1 MLKQRTL
8 RNPIKAVGIGLHT
21 GKNITMELLP
31 AEANTGINFIR
42 SDISE
47 DFLIPAIAENVG
59 DTSLSTA
66 LIKDDIKIS
75 TIEHLLSAIAGLGVD
90 NCVIKVNGPEVPIM
104 DGSSSPFVFLIQSA
118 GLEDQEALKKFI
130 KVKKEVTVTRD
141 DAYATIKPFDGFKV
155 SFKVDFDHPVHKQ
168 LPSESVID
176 FSSTSFVKEVCRART
191 FGLMSEA
198 EMLKSRNL
206 ALGASVS
213 NAIVFGDDE
222 ILNDE
227 GLRFNDE
234 IVKHKTLDAIG
245 DLYLL
250 GGNLIGEFSGYKSGH
265 ELNNKLLRKIIED
278 DDAYDYHVDR
288 WGTKWDVGGDVEAFG
303 DEVHSYFES
312 AWSPPIEGLTKISSL
327 FPTAEFRLEYNEPG
341 MCYCGVTQFTNGEVN
356 DSYTDYDDIPG
367 VSELDFNEDDVH
379 EQLEEIVEEWISNQ

>member
-1 MLKQRTL
+1 MDKDL
-8 RNPIKAVGIGLHT
+8 V
-21 GKNITMELLP
+21 
-31 AEANTGINFIR
+31 
-42 SDISE
+42 
-47 DFLIPAIAENVG
+47 IPAIAENVG

-66 LIKDDIKIS
+66 LVKDGVKIS

-90 NCVIKVNGPEVPIM
+90 NCLIKVDGPEVPIM

-130 KVKKEVTVTRD
+130 KVKKEVSVTRD
-141 DAYATIKPFDGFKV
+141 DAFAKIKPFDGFKV
-155 SFKVDFDHPVHKQ
+155 SFKVDFDHPVHKK
-168 LPSESVID
+168 LPTESVID

-222 ILNDE
+222 IINDE

-278 DDAYDYHVDR
+278 DDAYE
-288 WGTKWDVGGDVEAFG
+288 TVEFENSENAPISYVRPPFG
-303 DEVHSYFES
+303 D
-312 AWSPPIEGLTKISSL
+312 IE
-327 FPTAEFRLEYNEPG
+327 
-341 MCYCGVTQFTNGEVN
+341 
-356 DSYTDYDDIPG
+356 
-367 VSELDFNEDDVH
+367 
-379 EQLEEIVEEWISNQ
+379 

>member
-8 RNPIKAVGIGLHT
+8 RNSIKAVGIGLHT
-21 GKNITMELLP
+21 GKNINLELIP
-31 AEANTGINFIR
+31 SDINSGINFIR
-42 SDISE
+42 TDVNE
-47 DFLIPAIAENVG
+47 NLVIPALAENVG
-59 DTSLSTA
+59 ETSMSTT
-66 LIKDDIKIS
+66 LIKDGIKVH

-90 NCVIKVNGPEVPIM
+90 NCFIKLDGPEVPIM

-118 GLEDQEALKKFI
+118 GLKDQESLKKFI

-155 SFKVDFDHPVHKQ
+155 SFKVDFDHPVHKK

-191 FGLMSEA
+191 FGYMSDLDE
-198 EMLKSRNL
+198 LKSKNL
-206 ALGASVS
+206 VLGASIN
-213 NAIVFGDDE
+213 NAIAFGDDE
-222 ILNDE
+222 ILNEE

-234 IVKHKTLDAIG
+234 IVKHKMLDAIG

-278 DDAYDYHVDR
+278 DDAYETIEFENSENAPISYVR
-288 WGTKWDVGGDVEAFG
+288 PPFGDVE
-303 DEVHSYFES
+303 
-312 AWSPPIEGLTKISSL
+312 
-327 FPTAEFRLEYNEPG
+327 
-341 MCYCGVTQFTNGEVN
+341 
-356 DSYTDYDDIPG
+356 
-367 VSELDFNEDDVH
+367 
-379 EQLEEIVEEWISNQ
+379 

>member
-8 RNPIKAVGIGLHT
+8 RNSIKAVGIGLHT
-21 GKNITMELLP
+21 GKNINMELIP
-31 AEANTGINFIR
+31 SEVNTGINFIR
-42 SDISE
+42 TDVNE
-47 DFLIPAIAENVG
+47 NLVIPALAENVG
-59 DTSLSTA
+59 ETSMSTT
-66 LIKDDIKIS
+66 LIKDDIKVH

-90 NCVIKVNGPEVPIM
+90 NCLIKLDGPEVPIM

-118 GLEDQEALKKFI
+118 GLKDQESLKKFI

-155 SFKVDFDHPVHKQ
+155 SFKVDFDHPVHKK

-191 FGLMSEA
+191 FGYMSDLDE
-198 EMLKSRNL
+198 LKSKNL
-206 ALGASVS
+206 VLGASIN
-213 NAIVFGDDE
+213 NAIAFGDEE
-222 ILNDE
+222 ILNEE

-234 IVKHKTLDAIG
+234 IVKHKMLDAIG

-278 DDAYDYHVDR
+278 DDAYETIEFENSENAPISYVR
-288 WGTKWDVGGDVEAFG
+288 PPFG
-303 DEVHSYFES
+303 D
-312 AWSPPIEGLTKISSL
+312 I
-327 FPTAEFRLEYNEPG
+327 
-341 MCYCGVTQFTNGEVN
+341 
-356 DSYTDYDDIPG
+356 D
-367 VSELDFNEDDVH
+367 
-379 EQLEEIVEEWISNQ
+379 

>member
-8 RNPIKAVGIGLHT
+8 RNSIKAVGIGLHT
-21 GKNITMELLP
+21 GKNINLELIP
-31 AEANTGINFIR
+31 SEINSGINFIR
-42 SDISE
+42 TDVDDS
-47 DFLIPAIAENVG
+47 LVIPAIAENVG

-66 LIKDDIKIS
+66 LVKDDVKIS

-90 NCVIKVNGPEVPIM
+90 NCLIKVDGPEVPIM

-250 GGNLIGEFSGYKSGH
+250 GGNFIGEFSGYKSGH
-265 ELNNKLLRKIIED
+265 ELKNKLLRKIIED
-278 DDAYDYHVDR
+278 
-288 WGTKWDVGGDVEAFG
+288 E
-303 DEVHSYFES
+303 
-312 AWSPPIEGLTKISSL
+312 
-327 FPTAEFRLEYNEPG
+327 
-341 MCYCGVTQFTNGEVN
+341 
-356 DSYTDYDDIPG
+356 DSYET
-367 VSELDFNEDDVH
+367 
-379 EQLEEIVEEWISNQ
+379 VEFEN